1 MSERQDTLVRALI
14 VAFGAGTDDLGEL
27 FTDDAEV
34 WSPNMYATSLA
45 EVTEAFG
52 DREEAFS
59 NQAVTVRSI
68 DEIGNKVVAEWRL
81 DADHTGRLMFDDEN
95 WIDATGAHVYMGGV
109 SIAEYSGDK
118 IRAVR
123 TYFDDLAFLE
133 QLIG

>member
-1 MSERQDTLVRALI
+1 MSARQDNLLRVLA
-14 VAFGAGTDDLGEL
+14 VAFGAGTDDLGSL
-27 FTDDAEV
+27 FTEDAVV

-52 DREEAFS
+52 DRETAFS
-59 NQAVTVRSI
+59 NQTVTVRSI
-68 DEIGNKVVAEWRL
+68 DEVGNKVVAEWRI
-81 DADHTGRLMFDDEN
+81 DADHTGRLVFDDEN

-118 IRAVR
+118 IRTVR